1 MLIIGERINTSRP
14 AIKKAVQERDKA
26 FILNETQKQIEAGAS
41 MVDVNC
47 GTSLD
52 KELLDM
58 LWLINTIQE
67 KSAIS
72 LCIDSPDAAVLKEA
86 LKIHKGRAIIN
97 SITAEKSRYEKILP
111 LCKDHDCL
119 LIALTLDE
127 KGMPETAQDRFELA
141 TIIMEI
147 CQRYGIPKDSIYF
160 DPLVR
165 PISAEQKQ
173 AKEFLGAIKLIKE
186 LGLKTIAGLS
196 NISFGLPKRQL
207 LNKAFLP
214 MALAFGLDACIIDPL
229 EDPLMATLLASSA
242 ILDQDEYCR
251 GYLNA
256 YREGKL

>member
-1 MLIIGERINTSRP
+1 MLIIGERINTSNP
-14 AIKKAVQERDKA
+14 AIKKAVQEKDRD
-26 FILNETQKQIEAGAS
+26 FIRSEAQKQIEAGAS

-52 KELLDM
+52 KELEDM

-67 KSAIS
+67 KKDIS

-86 LKIHKGRAIIN
+86 LRIHKGRAMVN

-111 LCKDHDCL
+111 LCKDHDCF

-147 CQRYGIPKDSIYF
+147 CEQYGIPKDRIYF

-165 PISAEQKQ
+165 PISSEQKQ

-196 NISFGLPKRQL
+196 NVSFGLPKRQL
-207 LNKAFLP
+207 LNKTFLP

-229 EDPLMATLLASSA
+229 EDSLISTLLASSA
-242 ILDQDEYCR
+242 ILNQDEYCMR
-251 GYLNA
+251 YLKT